1 MNTHENIRQSVS
13 EHSFAQYVRILG
25 KGKKGSR
32 SFTLE
37 EAKEAM
43 GMILRNQAEPIQLGA
58 FLMLIRVK
66 EESPE
71 ELAGFVS
78 AVKDHLKTPEI
89 HVDLDWS
96 SYAGKRRHLP
106 WFIFSACLVSQL
118 GYRVFMHGASGHTNN
133 RIYTETIINKLG
145 LNTASSWSECQ
156 DALAQSNFCY
166 MPLNS
171 ISPKLA
177 ELIDLRS
184 TLGLRSP
191 VHSLSRLINP
201 LNAPNILQ
209 GVFHPPYLTL
219 HQEAA
224 RLLEYKR
231 TVTMKGEGGEIERN
245 PDNACVSYDCTNGEL
260 TTEEWPAKFS
270 RRHTKPAELSFEDML
285 MLWCGDSKDEYGE
298 AAIITTAALALKTI
312 QPALTQQEAMEQAE
326 QAWSARD
333 THRFQLS

>member
-1 MNTHENIRQSVS
+1 MNSHENIRQSVS
-13 EHSFAQYVRILG
+13 EHPFAQYVRILG

-37 EAKEAM
+37 EAKDAM
-43 GMILRNQAEPIQLGA
+43 GMILRNEAEPIQLGA

-78 AVKDHLKTPEI
+78 AVKQHLNAPDI

-106 WFIFSACLVSQL
+106 WFIFSAFLVAQQ

-145 LNTASSWSECQ
+145 LEVATSWTECNN
-156 DALAQSNFCY
+156 ALEQSNFCY
-166 MPLNS
+166 MPLS
-171 ISPKLA
+171 RISPKLA

-201 LNAPNILQ
+201 LDASSVLQ
-209 GVFHPPYLTL
+209 GVFHPPYLSL

-224 RLLEYKR
+224 RLLDYKR

-245 PDNACVSYDCTNGEL
+245 PDNACISYDCNEGEL
-260 TTEEWPAKFS
+260 TTEEWPATFA
-270 RRHTKPAELSFEDML
+270 RRHTKPAELSFNDML
-285 MLWCGDSKDEYGE
+285 KVWRGEDKDEYGE
-298 AAIITTAALALKTI
+298 AAIISTAALALKTI
-312 QPALTQQEAMEQAE
+312 NPTLTQQQAAEEAE
-326 QAWSARD
+326 QAWSSRDLAR
-333 THRFQLS
+333 F